1 MLKKIKRSE
10 AAFASLFSDDEFRY
24 SFQLRLLCAILGTV
38 SLIMGIMNIF
48 THKHLLM
55 IATLSFALISYV
67 NLADMVWLRKKC
79 DGLNYGLFT
88 VSIVVLFTYFLLTG
102 GTAGFSPIWIL
113 ILPSCGM
120 MFLGKKR
127 GGIVTS
133 LMYAI
138 VIFLLWFPLGQ
149 QLLRFDYTRE
159 FCMRFPVV
167 YGSFFVIGYSFEM
180 IRLVTYNA
188 MVRMQKQL
196 VSIAET
202 DALTQIPNRHW
213 FNERLEKYYCGFPT
227 VNQGAMLLFDID
239 DFKKVNDTYGHR
251 LGDEVLI
258 QVAQVLKTQLRADD
272 MLCRW
277 GGEEFF
283 AYLPNCPEENI
294 LLVCERIRERISE
307 LVFTAEDKTFHVSVS
322 VGAVKIYKGLPLNTE
337 VCFNLADAKLYEAK
351 AAGKNCVK
359 ISYSKTKTTA

>member
-1 MLKKIKRSE
+1 MFPRTKKTDST
-10 AAFASLFSDDEFRY
+10 FASLFSDDEYRY
-24 SFQLRLLCAILGTV
+24 SYQLKLLCAILGTV
-38 SLIMGIMNIF
+38 ALIMGIMNIF
-48 THKHLLM
+48 THKQLLM
-55 IATLSFALISYV
+55 IATLSFAAISYL
-67 NLADMVWLRKKC
+67 NLADMLWIRKKC
-79 DGLNYGLFT
+79 DGANFGLFT
-88 VSIVVLFTYFLLTG
+88 VSILILFTYFLITG

-127 GGIVTS
+127 GGIVS
-133 LMYAI
+133 AVMYGI
-138 VIFLLWFPLGQ
+138 VIFLLWLPMGKA
-149 QLLRFDYTRE
+149 LLRFEYTRE

-188 MVRMQKQL
+188 MVSMQKQL

-202 DALTQIPNRHW
+202 DALTGVPNRHW

-227 VNQGAMLLFDID
+227 VNEGAMLLFDID
-239 DFKKVNDTYGHR
+239 DFKRVNDSYGHR

-258 QVAQVLKTQLRADD
+258 QVAQVLKNQLRADD

-294 LLVCERIRERISE
+294 LAVCERIREHISALE
-307 LVFTAEDKTFHVSVS
+307 FSAGEHSFHVSVS
-322 VGAVKIYKGLPLNTE
+322 VGAVKIYRGLPLNTE
-337 VCFNLADAKLYEAK
+337 VCFNLADTKLYEAK

-359 ISYSKTKTTA
+359 ISY